1 MKKFLRSALSLGL
14 AVGLLAT
21 SFTVSASDALGE
33 DLSARDTKVNR
44 DTVLSENVFWSTS
57 MSDLRTEQYITY
69 EPNDRVKPLVT
80 FGDYLTQRNTLSVAA
95 QELEDDGYRVVA
107 GMNGDFFNT
116 GNGLPI
122 GLVISDGTVKSSD
135 GSYAAIGFKRDGSA
149 VVGKP
154 KLTISADL
162 GYEVRDESG
171 HTTQVERTIAAIN
184 KARVSTG
191 GIYLYTDAF
200 NAKQT
205 TGSTESGID
214 VICEVKD
221 GELAIGDTLK
231 LEVINVVETENKATV
246 VPDGQIVLS
255 VNDKSSDYFTDAMK
269 IEEIGN
275 TITIKIKA
283 ADDEWDDVHTALGA
297 LYTLVEDGRPV
308 SGLPA
313 GAGPRTA
320 VGQKKNGNII
330 FYTIDGRQ
338 KGHSIGASM
347 TQVADRMVELGCET
361 VLGLDGGGS
370 TMFTVTRP
378 DQTESMILNRPSDG
392 RERAVTNQLFLV
404 ADDDTTGN
412 LHHFY
417 VTSDSDYVMAGSST
431 EVTATAIDSGYI
443 PMEREYNLTSSDGK
457 WDDNVLTLPKEDID
471 VTVVAEHSHKTGEM
485 VIHARVPDT
494 LTIAA
499 DGKTTNNLSVT
510 PGSNV
515 ELTAVAYANH
525 LPLSANPEDFTWSE
539 EGDVLSVEDYTLKA
553 VSPGTGKLTVSGGG
567 MEKTITVTVKKMALD
582 TVENFE
588 TSGFNGHF
596 TDTGDATIVRS
607 AKPDTVRRGHCSG
620 VVNYELNDN
629 GTATLGA
636 NLPLNPAYTRLNL
649 WVYGDNSGNT
659 LCLSTTDGN
668 TETVTEA
675 SLLDFAGWREISV
688 GLPDNAKSLTGIILN
703 GKPKVTVSTDG
714 VEINTYGKTKGVIA
728 LDQMVSS
735 YGSVIDVTVPAVT
748 AQLEDTTFTGTVLDD
763 MDGVLPRDAV
773 TALMDGKP
781 TEMTYNENTGAVY
794 VAVPEEITANHRITI
809 LARDASGNIGRASC
823 NITPPAPAEGETAPE
838 PVFSDTKG
846 YWAED
851 DVAYLYTQGIT
862 KGYKDGTFRPKNQ
875 ITRQEFAVMLYRY
888 LGING
893 ESFETVELPF
903 ADNSKIGDYAE
914 TAIKALYTAGIINGS
929 NRDGKLYFNPG
940 ASLTRAQAAAMIG
953 RTQEKGFTV
962 AQLNFTDN
970 AKIPSYAALYV
981 QTMVAQGVL
990 GGFKDGSFRPND
1002 VLSRGQMA
1010 KILYRSR

>member
-1 MKKFLRSALSLGL
+1 MKKFLRSALSFGL

-33 DLSARDTKVNR
+33 DCSARDTEVNR
-44 DTVLSENVFWSTS
+44 ATVLSENVFWSTS
-57 MSDLRTEQYITY
+57 KSDLRTEQYITY

-80 FGDYLTQRNTLSVAA
+80 WGDYLTERNTLSVAA
-95 QELEDDGYRVVA
+95 RELEDDGYRVVA
-107 GMNGDFFNT
+107 GMNGDFFNM

-122 GLVISDGTVKSSD
+122 GIVISDGVVQSTD
-135 GSYAAIGFKRDGSA
+135 GGYAAIGFRRNGTA
-149 VVGKP
+149 VLGKP
-154 KLTISADL
+154 KLKVSADL
-162 GYEVRDESG
+162 GYEVRDETG

-184 KARVSTG
+184 KARVPTG

-205 TGSTESGID
+205 TGSTESGVD

-221 GELAIGDTLK
+221 GELAIGETLRLEV
-231 LEVINVVETENKATV
+231 LEVIESDSRATV
-246 VPDGQIVLS
+246 VPDGCIVLS
-255 VNDKSSDYFTDAMK
+255 ANDKSSDYFTDALR
-269 IEEIGN
+269 IEEVGN
-275 TITIKIKA
+275 IIKVKIDA
-283 ADDEWDDVHTALGA
+283 ADEEWEDVHTAMGA
-297 LYTLVEDGRPV
+297 LYTLVEDGKPV
-308 SGLPA
+308 AGLPA

-338 KGHSIGASM
+338 KGYSIGASM

-370 TMFTVTRP
+370 TMFTVTPP
-378 DQTESMILNRPSDG
+378 DQTKSMISNRPSEG

-404 ADDDTTGN
+404 ADNDATGN

-417 VTSDSDYVMAGSST
+417 VTADSDYVMAGSST
-431 EVTATAIDSGYI
+431 EVTATAIDSNYI
-443 PMEREYNLTSSDGK
+443 PMEREYDLTSSDGK
-457 WDDNVLTLPKEDID
+457 WDDDVLTLPKEDID

-485 VIHARVPDT
+485 VIHSRIPDT

-499 DGKTTNNLSVT
+499 DGKTTETLSVT
-510 PGSNV
+510 PGSDVN
-515 ELTAVAYANH
+515 LSAKAYANH
-525 LPLSANPEDFTWSE
+525 LPLSSNPEDFTWTVEGNAIDIE
-539 EGDVLSVEDYTLKA
+539 EYTLKA
-553 VSPGTGKLTVSGGG
+553 VTPGTAKLTVSGGG
-567 MEKTITVTVKKMALD
+567 MKKTIDVSVQRMALD
-582 TVENFE
+582 TVEDFE
-588 TSGFNGHF
+588 TSGLNGHF
-596 TDTGDATIVRS
+596 SDTGDATIVRS
-607 AKPDTVRRGHCSG
+607 SKPDTVRRGHCSG
-620 VVNYELNDN
+620 VINYELNES

-649 WVYGDNSGNT
+649 WIYGDNSSNT

-688 GLPDNAKSLTGIILN
+688 VLPEDTKSLTGIVIK
-703 GKPKVTVSTDG
+703 GVPKIKVSSDG
-714 VEINTYGKTKGVIA
+714 VEITTYGKPKGVIA

-748 AQLEDTTFTGTVLDD
+748 AQLEGTTFTGTVLDD
-763 MDGVLPRDAV
+763 MDGVLPREAV
-773 TALMDGKP
+773 TALMDGRP
-781 TEMTYNENTGAVY
+781 TEMTYNESTGAVY
-794 VAVPEEITANHRITI
+794 VPVPEEITANHRLTI

-823 NITPPAPAEGETAPE
+823 NIVPPEGETTE
-838 PVFSDTKG
+838 PVFADTKG

-862 KGYKDGTFRPKNQ
+862 KGYQDGSFRPKNQ
-875 ITRQEFAVMLYRY
+875 ITREEFAVMLFRY

-893 ESFETVELPF
+893 EAFESVDLPF
-903 ADNSKIGDYAE
+903 ADNSKIGDYAK

-929 NRDGKLYFNPG
+929 QRDGKLYFNPR
-940 ASLTRAQAAAMIG
+940 SNLTRAQAAAMIG
-953 RTQEKGFTV
+953 RTQEKGFTA
-962 AQLNFTDN
+962 AQLSFTDN
-970 AKIPSYAALYV
+970 AKIPSYAAFYV

-990 GGFKDGSFRPND
+990 GGFEDGSFRPND